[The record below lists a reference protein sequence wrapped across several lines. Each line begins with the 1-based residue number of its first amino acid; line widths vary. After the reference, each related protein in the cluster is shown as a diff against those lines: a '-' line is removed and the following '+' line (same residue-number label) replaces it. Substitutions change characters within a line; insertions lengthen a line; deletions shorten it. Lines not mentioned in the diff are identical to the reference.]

1 VAPLLVQSYWIGT
14 FYHTGELIERG
25 LMARNSSKKPAAKR
39 SSTGTSVRF
48 ESVKLESLFQVLDA
62 VAWLDAPTA
71 SEIAQFA
78 GIDPRTAGKLLKNA
92 LHLGLMS
99 PMASG
104 FVLLVPYPYKGS
116 QDQKEAAVREALVRY
131 PLLVSLRQFL
141 RLGEKL
147 DASVRKAATLVGIAP
162 FDPDA
167 LAPLLRWAQTL
178 GALQADLIAEDL
190 VDAAASGKEQRHRA
204 DKASRVAFLSH
215 SSADKP
221 FIRQLAAD
229 LSANGI
235 GVWLDEQRIHVGD
248 SIPEKVAQG
257 LADSDFFLIAVSERS
272 VGSEWVKKELNGAL
286 VNEVERR
293 NVHVLPLKLDSS
305 KMPAAISDKKY
316 ADFSKSYKAGLEEL
330 LAALKA
336 KIDG

>member
-1 VAPLLVQSYWIGT
+1 
-14 FYHTGELIERG
+14 
-25 LMARNSSKKPAAKR
+25 MATNSLRKSVSKR
-39 SSTGTSVRF
+39 SPGRESVRF
-48 ESVKLESLFQVLDA
+48 EAAKLDFLFQVLDA
-62 VAWLDAPTA
+62 VAWLDAPTG

-92 LHLGLMS
+92 LHLGLVS
-99 PMASG
+99 ALTPG
-104 FVLLVPYPYKGS
+104 YVLLVPYPYKGS

-131 PLLVSLRQFL
+131 PLLVSVRQFL

-147 DASVRKAATLVGIAP
+147 DASLRKAATLAGITP

-178 GALQADLIAEDL
+178 GTLRADLVAEDL
-190 VDAAASGKEQRHRA
+190 VEAAATGKELRHKT
-204 DKASRVAFLSH
+204 DKGRRVAFLSH

-257 LADSDFFLIAVSERS
+257 LADSDYFLIAVSNHSIE
-272 VGSEWVKKELNGAL
+272 SEWVRKELNGAL

-293 NVHVLPLKLDSS
+293 KVHILPLKLDSS
-305 KMPAAISDKKY
+305 KIPAAIADKKY
-316 ADFSKSYKAGLEEL
+316 ADFSNSYKSGFAEL
-330 LAALKA
+330 LSALKA
-336 KIDG
+336 KIDE